1 MDEQEIESFF
11 MEFTAMLRLMQS
23 ELRLMLGI
31 IPLPHQKSVLS
42 IILRD
47 ALELSF
53 QEAESLNGRARRS
66 VGRHDFGPVL
76 LLFPALRHLVTLKA
90 DCDKLLEGCDS
101 GVRNRFYSMVN
112 SLHGTVMNGHV
123 LCFTNFVSTRSF
135 WVPQCGKAL
144 EDFAESV
151 RSESA
156 APLPRDGT
164 VYEMT
169 SNVVLFLGQL
179 TDLAD
184 TVGPLL
190 AQDPSYS
197 NTLVH
202 TQPWPKS
209 ERNRAFLGL
218 YISTTFIFVKKYKIL
233 WNFYLTEKVLVQL
246 NLTLVTKSDAYSDA
260 SLRSLFRL
268 NNSHYLLGALQRS
281 GLLQLLKVINYSKF
295 PV

>member
-1 MDEQEIESFF
+1 LERKANQMLLKASQTLEHTGFALGSRRAAAGYNLNSVGVYKSRDFLKFRTESNKEDAVDEQEIESFF

-112 SLHGTVMNGHV
+112 SLHGTVMNRHV
-123 LCFTNFVSTRSF
+123 FQFVNSVSRRSF
-135 WVPQCGKAL
+135 GSHS
-144 EDFAESV
+144 AEK
-151 RSESA
+151 
-156 APLPRDGT
+156 
-164 VYEMT
+164 
-169 SNVVLFLGQL
+169 
-179 TDLAD
+179 
-184 TVGPLL
+184 
-190 AQDPSYS
+190 
-197 NTLVH
+197 
-202 TQPWPKS
+202 PWRISPNRCD
-209 ERNRAFLGL
+209 RN
-218 YISTTFIFVKKYKIL
+218 
-233 WNFYLTEKVLVQL
+233 
-246 NLTLVTKSDAYSDA
+246 
-260 SLRSLFRL
+260 
-268 NNSHYLLGALQRS
+268 
-281 GLLQLLKVINYSKF
+281 QLLPYLETELSTK
-295 PV
+295 